1 MQVFYYS
8 RMSHE
13 PEQRRIEGAV
23 RARAR
28 VGTEGICSGLREA
41 CALWACRVTH
51 QNNEGAGRKS
61 CSPSTPDPHQGQQD
75 GDCSG
80 SPWGSQGWLGVAGAA
95 GPPGV
100 PPVSWRRRL
109 TRQKQA
115 VIIPGWQLT
124 GLWPGFTGQNVFSTS
139 AHEWLYFPFFSFL
152 QIYKCAG
159 CFPLAP
165 HERGTVTS
173 ARQQSWLG
181 LSSTGAAVL
190 GPAIA
195 LLSWRSLI
203 FE

>member
-8 RMSHE
+8 KVSHE

-23 RARAR
+23 RARAC
-28 VGTEGICSGLREA
+28 VGTEGICSGLRDA
-41 CALWACRVTH
+41 CALWAFWVAH
-51 QNNEGAGRKS
+51 QNNEGVAAS
-61 CSPSTPDPHQGQQD
+61 PDPHQGQQD
-75 GDCSG
+75 GGCSS

-100 PPVSWRRRL
+100 PSVSWRHRL

-152 QIYKCAG
+152 QIYKFAG

-165 HERGTVTS
+165 RERGTVTS

-181 LSSTGAAVL
+181 LSSTGVAVL

-195 LLSWRSLI
+195 PLSWRSLI